1 MIMPLSTK
9 IKARKE
15 ERKLK
20 RQKGKRPR
28 QEDNDNHVDD
38 GGVSK
43 TQHQSASKKSKASYK
58 DGPRMSSSM
67 PTTKQKTNNKDKKRK
82 VSSSL
87 SSRSNDDEDD
97 PHYSSLDPGTAAML
111 ERDDQE
117 IAKLEKKLGLTKRKE
132 KDKLY
137 KEYSMEG
144 YGDDFGDFLDDL
156 DNMMVRLTK
165 EKQQPDDDDD
175 DDVEPSDVYHKN
187 RDDLSKDLDEE
198 SEESDSSDGEELVP
212 MKDPYEGMDED
223 DSVLEELQQMK
234 EEDRAAMEE
243 ADASDSDNSD
253 SERDDQEEIET
264 KQQQNEEEKT
274 KDDGSESGSASS
286 DEDGDS
292 SSDDNEE
299 EDHDVADT
307 YRPSTGED
315 IYGKPTDADANNIV
329 NPSKYVPPHLRNKEQ
344 ADKDDDKDDQEKRL
358 LVTRSL
364 NSALNRL
371 SEDTLI
377 SVAQQVA
384 GIYSS
389 NPTQIVNE
397 QIWKNTKGSCVELPN
412 LMTSLISVYTA
423 CLTGV
428 HFQSGDTVQVG
439 EAMLEYVV
447 TELWQRLVTWRAEAT
462 TDAEIDDETFQK
474 EIQSKHI
481 CNLLLMLGY
490 LYNYNIVHCSLMFDV
505 IRHLIENFSE
515 VDIECLLI
523 LLSHCGRSLRS
534 DDPLALK
541 EIVLLVQKKKSE
553 NSETASSSRAE
564 YMISAIMDLKNNRRK
579 KQDNVFS
586 EKAGKFRKLLG
597 QIKSAAAKSGVS
609 RASSEASLRISLD
622 DILNAE
628 TKGRWWR
635 VGASWVGNQYQFS
648 EESDKEDRKASTVPT
663 TKTPDN
669 QEDSLLLKLANKL
682 RMNTDRKRS
691 IFFIVMGGSD
701 CEDTFEKLCRASLL
715 QNRSERD
722 VVRVLLEC
730 CGHEKSYNKFYG
742 HLAAR
747 ICEYQPQS
755 RFSLQ
760 IAYWDAF
767 KQFDSMNVRKA
778 ANLAKL
784 LFHLIVTH
792 STLRL
797 LPVIKRIDIS
807 EDDMDQTSLIFLTLL
822 VSSILEYFDD
832 PLEARALF
840 ARPKR
845 QDEEAEINEQAMEED
860 EGVRAGLLL
869 FFMETLKKSPKFQK
883 GSRFYKNFK
892 AVVKE
897 LDPDG
902 FENMF

>member
-1 MIMPLSTK
+1 MPISTQ

-20 RQKGKRPR
+20 RKQK
-28 QEDNDNHVDD
+28 Q
-38 GGVSK
+38 SK
-43 TQHQSASKKSKASYK
+43 HTQHNHHDPPKTSRDQISGIKRVRPELSDSASSSNDVAAGKNQKK
-58 DGPRMSSSM
+58 
-67 PTTKQKTNNKDKKRK
+67 KQKKLK
-82 VSSSL
+82 L
-87 SSRSNDDEDD
+87 RSTTHGTD
-97 PHYSSLDPGTAAML
+97 PFYGSDTDPSTAALL
-111 ERDDQE
+111 EQDDQE
-117 IAKLEKKLGLTKRKE
+117 IAKLEKKLGLSKRKE

-144 YGDDFGDFLDDL
+144 YGDDFGDFLEGLDDL
-156 DNMMVRLTK
+156 MLRL
-165 EKQQPDDDDD
+165 KQQPSEVYDKKLRKSKKLDD
-175 DDVEPSDVYHKN
+175 
-187 RDDLSKDLDEE
+187 E
-198 SEESDSSDGEELVP
+198 SEEDESSDGEELVP
-212 MKDPYEGMDED
+212 MKGAFEEMDED
-223 DSVLEELQQMK
+223 DSVLEELQRMQ
-234 EEDRAAMEE
+234 EEEKAAMEDE
-243 ADASDSDNSD
+243 EEVSDKSESDDSDEEESQQQELQHKKQAENDVFESDESSSDSDED
-253 SERDDQEEIET
+253 SE
-264 KQQQNEEEKT
+264 
-274 KDDGSESGSASS
+274 
-286 DEDGDS
+286 ED
-292 SSDDNEE
+292 
-299 EDHDVADT
+299 DHDVADT
-307 YRPSTGED
+307 YRPAKGED
-315 IYGKPTDADANNIV
+315 IYGKSLDLDASNGAT
-329 NPSKYVPPHLRNKEQ
+329 SKYVPPHLRKKQLDEQ
-344 ADKDDDKDDQEKRL
+344 DGDEDDLETRRT
-358 LVTRSL
+358 VTRSL

-377 SVAQQVA
+377 SVAQQLA

-389 NPTQIVNE
+389 NPTQVVHE
-397 QIWKNTKGSCVELPN
+397 EVWKNAKGACVELPM
-412 LMTSLISVYTA
+412 LMTGLIPVYTA

-428 HFQSGDTVQVG
+428 HFQTGDTIQVA
-439 EAMLEYVV
+439 EAILEKVV
-447 TELWQRLVTWRAEAT
+447 VELWQRLDIWRKEMAVN
-462 TDAEIDDETFQK
+462 DNDDNDSFQK
-474 EIQSKHI
+474 EIKSKHI
-481 CNLLLMLGY
+481 CNLILVLGY
-490 LYNYNIVHCSLMFDV
+490 LYNYNVVHCSLMYDV
-505 IRHLIENFSE
+505 FRQLIENFSE

-541 EIVLLVQKKKSE
+541 EIVLLVQKKKAE
-553 NSETASSSRAE
+553 NSKLASSSRAE

-579 KQDNVFS
+579 KQDNAFS

-609 RASSEASLRISLD
+609 KASSEASLRISLE

-635 VGASWVGNQYQFS
+635 VGASWVGNQYRFS
-648 EESDKEDRKASTVPT
+648 DESQNDDEKGASDQLEAS
-663 TKTPDN
+663 DN
-669 QEDSLLLKLANKL
+669 QEDEVLLKLANKL

-691 IFFIVMGGSD
+691 IFCIIMGGTD
-701 CEDTFEKLCRASLL
+701 CEDTFEKLCRSSLL

-784 LFHLIVTH
+784 LFHLVVTH
-792 STLRL
+792 HTLKL

-807 EDDMDQTSLIFLTLL
+807 EDDMDQTALIFLTLL
-822 VSSILEYFDD
+822 VSSILEYHED
-832 PLEARALF
+832 PVEARALF
-840 ARPKR
+840 APPKR
-845 QDEEAEINEQAMEED
+845 QDEDEVNEQALEED

-869 FFMETLKKSPKFQK
+869 FFMETLKKSPKNKK
-883 GSRFYKNFK
+883 GSRFHKNFK

-897 LDPDG
+897 LDSDG
-902 FENMF
+902 FESML